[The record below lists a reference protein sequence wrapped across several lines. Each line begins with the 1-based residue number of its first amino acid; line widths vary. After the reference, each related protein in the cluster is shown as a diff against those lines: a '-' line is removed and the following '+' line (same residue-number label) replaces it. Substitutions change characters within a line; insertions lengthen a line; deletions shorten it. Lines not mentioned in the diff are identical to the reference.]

1 MVLQLIYDLLED
13 VPEETLRRIYYFLR
27 AYLKK
32 D

>member
-1 MVLQLIYDLLED
+1 MVQQLIYDLLED
-13 VPEETLRRIYYFLR
+13 VPEETLRRIYFFIR